1 MTTISYL
8 FTDEELADIQAAAE
22 EHHVKPEELIRQA
35 VLDKIA
41 A

>member
-1 MTTISYL
+1 MTTINYM
-8 FTDEELADIQAAAE
+8 FTDEELADIAAAAE
-22 EHHVKPEELIRQA
+22 EHHLKVEELIRQA

>member
-1 MTTISYL
+1 MSTISYL
-8 FTDEELADIQAAAE
+8 FTDEELADIKAAAE
-22 EHHVKPEELIRQA
+22 EHHVQVEELIRRA